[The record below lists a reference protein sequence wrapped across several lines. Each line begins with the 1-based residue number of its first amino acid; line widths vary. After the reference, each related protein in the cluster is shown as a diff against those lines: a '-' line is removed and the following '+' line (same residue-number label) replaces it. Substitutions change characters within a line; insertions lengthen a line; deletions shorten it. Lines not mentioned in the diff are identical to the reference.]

1 MEPLQIVLI
10 VLALVGVWA
19 VIELALTLRRARST
33 VSAIDKT
40 LGDVQPVIQ
49 HIDSTVESA
58 APLVKKLEVTVDE
71 IKPVLDRVNE
81 TLDGAQ
87 PAISQIEP
95 LLKQGSIAVEA
106 LSADLIE
113 VNGVL
118 RDISDVTAGMSSASN
133 AVSSMATAATERVHK
148 FFGKNAEPPATGERT
163 LTEQTGEPAADPH
176 AEDQWDAADDD
187 SSKRAVP
194 QYYTYS
200 DGSAPASAPSTQEDT
215 NE

>member
-133 AVSSMATAATERVHK
+133 AVSSVATAATERVHK
-148 FFGKNAEPPATGERT
+148 FFGKNAEPRATGERT
-163 LTEQTGEPAADPH
+163 LTEQTGEPAAVPSADV
-176 AEDQWDAADDD
+176 QRDAADDE
-187 SSKRAVP
+187 SPKRAVP

-200 DGSAPASAPSTQEDT
+200 DGSAPTSAPSTQEDT

>member
-163 LTEQTGEPAADPH
+163 LTEQTGEPAADLH

-200 DGSAPASAPSTQEDT
+200 DGSAPESDPSTQEDT